1 VLGLCVTVCGG
12 VFACILLKSFLA
24 LRISKNG
31 QEQRA
36 RFMYNPHQCKPNNTV
51 DFQPMKK
58 STLKLYEERILRVLV
73 FIQQNLDS
81 DLPLEQYAK
90 VAHFSPYHFHRIFS
104 GMVGESLKEHI
115 RRLRLER
122 AAMKLKHTDKSVLEI
137 ALEAGYETHEAFTRA
152 FRAVSGCSP
161 TRFRSSKSVLLK
173 AGPSAIHYR
182 NETAIEDIELAIGG
196 EPMDVE
202 IKRLEPVRVAFVR
215 HVGPYNEVGAAWEK
229 LCARLGAEG
238 MLGPGTKFV
247 GICHDD
253 PEVTAPERIRYDAC
267 VTVDDDFEGEGEIGA
282 QTVGGGE
289 YAVTTHVGPYDKLGQ
304 TYARLYGQWLPQS
317 GREPRSQPSLE
328 FYLNDPEST
337 DPEDLLTDIYAP
349 LKPL

>member
-1 VLGLCVTVCGG
+1 
-12 VFACILLKSFLA
+12 
-24 LRISKNG
+24 
-31 QEQRA
+31 
-36 RFMYNPHQCKPNNTV
+36 
-51 DFQPMKK
+51 MKK
-58 STLKLYEERILRVLV
+58 STLKLYKERILRVLV
-73 FIQQNLDS
+73 FIQQNLDY
-81 DLPLEQYAK
+81 DLSLEQYAK
-90 VAHFSPYHFHRIFS
+90 VAHFSPYHFHRVFR

-122 AAMKLKHTDKSVLEI
+122 AAMRLKHTDKSVLEI

-152 FRAVSGCSP
+152 FGAVSGCSP

-173 AGPSAIHYR
+173 TDSSGVHYR
-182 NETAIEDIELAIGG
+182 GDGAIGDIKLAIGG

-202 IKRLEPVRVAFVR
+202 IKSLEPMHVAFVR

-238 MLGPGTKFV
+238 MLGPGAKFV

-253 PEVTAPERIRYDAC
+253 PEVTATEKIRYDAC
-267 VTVDDDFEGEGEIGA
+267 VTVDDGFEPEAEIGA

-289 YAVTTHVGPYDKLGQ
+289 YAVTTHIGPYDKLGR
-304 TYARLYGQWLPQS
+304 TYAKLYGQWLPQS
-317 GREPRSQPSLE
+317 GRELRSQPCLE

-349 LKPL
+349 LEPLS